1 MWKARLEEVNY
12 DFSKT
17 NERFEMVVRFF
28 HTDTRTYMKTY
39 TIQLDD
45 MSDVSLLAFK
55 NIIQVDLGRIN
66 KLETILANLSSK
78 IGKEI

>member
-12 DFSKT
+12 DFTKT

-39 TIQLDD
+39 IIQLDELP
-45 MSDVSLLAFK
+45 DVSLATFKSYVDIDLA
-55 NIIQVDLGRIN
+55 RIN
-66 KLETILANLSSK
+66 KLETILTNLSTK
-78 IGKEI
+78 IGREF